1 MADYQNIFT
10 QVQVRAAPEMGMVE
24 NVELRDRT
32 SGAGFSTLAGWLGN
46 AQLGPVYLG
55 TFGVVS
61 LATGLI
67 WFMLVGASFWQQAGY
82 NPAVFVRDFFWMA
95 LEPPAPEWGLRIP
108 PMAEGGLWI
117 VASFFFLVSLICW
130 WIRTYLL
137 AEALGMGKH
146 IAWAFASAI
155 WLVLVLGLIRPV
167 MMGSWSEAVPYGVF
181 PHLDW
186 TNLFSITYGNLFY
199 NPFHALSIVFLLCLT
214 SFAVAL
220 TLGGGPGASTLELAI
235 YQALRFEFDLGHAA
249 ALALVQF
256 ALCFV
261 VALVA
266 LRFAENPKFGA
277 GLGREPAIPAP
288 GGLRKILDG
297 LMIFC
302 AAAFLLTPL
311 AAVILRGLPGL
322 GSLPAGLAEALVR
335 SVLIAVASALL
346 AISAA
351 LSLAMTVARG
361 THWLEP
367 VAMLPLAASG
377 LVMGTGLFLA
387 IHPIFPPE
395 RLALLVTL
403 LVNATMALPFLFRL
417 LLPEARALLADYG
430 RLSDS
435 LGLSGTARLR
445 LVTLPRLARPLG
457 FGAGLA
463 AALSMGDL
471 GVIAL
476 FAGERSVTLPL
487 LVQRLM
493 GAYRMEAAAGAALVL
508 VAASFALFWL
518 FDRWGTRHAA
528 A

>member
-1 MADYQNIFT
+1 MAKRLGPIGPALIGFAVVALTLGSAMMTAVQKPDWAFGPADVLALRFT
-10 QVQVRAAPEMGMVE
+10 LLQASLSAVISCALAVPLARALARRHFLGRTLLIRLMAAPFLLPVVVAILG
-24 NVELRDRT
+24 L
-32 SGAGFSTLAGWLGN
+32 LAVFGR
-46 AQLGPVYLG
+46 AGPVNQIITAIGVQPMSIFGLH
-55 TFGVVS
+55 GVVLAHVFLNLP
-61 LATGLI
+61 LATR
-67 WFMLVGASFWQQAGY
+67 MLLQGWQSI
-82 NPAVFVRDFFWMA
+82 PAERFRLAVTLDMPPSAQFRH
-95 LEPPAPEWGLRIP
+95 LEIPMLR
-108 PMAEGGLWI
+108 
-117 VASFFFLVSLICW
+117 S
-130 WIRTYLL
+130 
-137 AEALGMGKH
+137 
-146 IAWAFASAI
+146 
-155 WLVLVLGLIRPV
+155 
-167 MMGSWSEAVPYGVF
+167 
-181 PHLDW
+181 HLP
-186 TNLFSITYGNLFY
+186 G
-199 NPFHALSIVFLLCLT
+199 ALSIVFLLCLT

-266 LRFAENPKFGA
+266 LRFDENPKFGA

-322 GSLPAGLAEALVR
+322 GSLPPGLAEALVR

-361 THWLEP
+361 TRWLEP

-387 IHPIFPPE
+387 IHPILPPE

-435 LGLSGTARLR
+435 LGLSGAARLR
-445 LVTLPRLARPLG
+445 LVTIPRLARPLG